1 MKTNQLLKGS
11 LMLAAGLLLSSA
23 ASQAAY
29 YKITIDTSALNV
41 PPASLNGPFYVDFQF
56 NSGDTLNNNTATI
69 SNFFF
74 SGGSGGGGGVA
85 IGSGVSGNLG
95 GSINIT
101 DTDAFNEYYET
112 FTTGGIFEFELQLSE
127 NADTGP
133 TPDSF
138 SFSILDGL
146 QENITTDGLGN
157 SLLQLDIV
165 PGALTVG
172 DLNLGSGTGSYA
184 GVTVAAI
191 PEPSA
196 ALLGVAACG
205 LGLLRRRRSA

>member
-11 LMLAAGLLLSSA
+11 LILAAGLLLSSA

-41 PPASLNGPFYVDFQF
+41 PPTSLNGPFYVDFQF

-74 SGGSGGGGGVA
+74 SGGSAG
-85 IGSGVSGNLG
+85 GSGVAFGGATGSLSGTINLAD
-95 GSINIT
+95 ST
-101 DTDAFNEYYET
+101 AFNEYYET
-112 FTTGGIFEFELQLSE
+112 FTTGGIFEFEVLLSE
-127 NADTGP
+127 NADSGP

-138 SFSILDGL
+138 SFSILDGSL
-146 QENITTDGLGN
+146 SNITTDGIGN

-165 PGALTVG
+165 PGAMTVG
-172 DLNLGSGTGSYA
+172 DLNLASGTGSYA
-184 GVTVAAI
+184 GVSVAAI

-196 ALLGVAACG
+196 ALLGLVACG
-205 LGLLRRRRSA
+205 LGVLRRRRSA